1 MPQLFL
7 LETSCTGC
15 NQKKIFELSWY
26 ESSQFGSN
34 YRAQLDRTSV
44 RAPIW
49 RACAAQ
55 LGNKKYELGAF
66 SYTCNTR
73 KQARSRLG
81 PDSAIKNEQ
90 QRVHCR
96 RENIAR
102 AIPPAPIYL
111 FVYWPCSS
119 KRERER
125 RADPVLD
132 PRRAT
137 WRVPT
142 AGERVRTAHTYEEQT
157 PPYK

>member
-119 KRERER
+119 KREREACWPR
-125 RADPVLD
+125 TWPASRHVARSDGGRESENRTHIRGADPTL
-132 PRRAT
+132 
-137 WRVPT
+137 
-142 AGERVRTAHTYEEQT
+142 
-157 PPYK
+157 